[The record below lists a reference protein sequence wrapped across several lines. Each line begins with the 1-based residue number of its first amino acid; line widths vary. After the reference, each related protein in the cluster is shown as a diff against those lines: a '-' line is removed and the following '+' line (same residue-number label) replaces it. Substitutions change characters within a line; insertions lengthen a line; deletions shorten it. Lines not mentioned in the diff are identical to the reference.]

1 VGYTGGTKANPT
13 YHSLGDHSESI
24 QIDYDPR
31 VISYEELLKRF
42 WAGHD
47 PGARSWSTQYKAA
60 VFYHNDQQRKLAEE
74 TRDRIEAAQKIKVQT
89 EILPFSRFYVA
100 EAYHQKYGLRWHS
113 EFMREFRSIY
123 PSDEA
128 FMNSTAAARV
138 NGYLSGFGSSAALR
152 EEIDSFGLS
161 PEAERRL
168 LELVKKNGR

>member
-1 VGYTGGTKANPT
+1 
-13 YHSLGDHSESI
+13 
-24 QIDYDPR
+24 

-47 PGARSWSTQYKAA
+47 PNERSWSTQYRAA
-60 VFYHNDQQRKLAEE
+60 VFYHNDEQRKLAEQ
-74 TRDRIEAAQKIKVQT
+74 TRDRIEAVQKIKVQT

-100 EAYHQKYGLRWHS
+100 EAYHQKYGLRGQS

-138 NGYLSGFGSSAALR
+138 NGYLSGFGSSAALQK
-152 EEIDSFGLS
+152 EIDGYGLS
-161 PEAERRL
+161 PEAQRRL
-168 LELVKKNGR
+168 LELVKKHER